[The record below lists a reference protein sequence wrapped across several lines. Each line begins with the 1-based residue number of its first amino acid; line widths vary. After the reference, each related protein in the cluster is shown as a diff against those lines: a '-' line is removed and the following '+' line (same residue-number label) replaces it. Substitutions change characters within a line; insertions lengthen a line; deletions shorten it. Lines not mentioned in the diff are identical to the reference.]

1 MRADKIADGEK
12 YQDAVIKNMFTFEGV
27 AERSQLVLGRDGVE
41 SCA

>member
-12 YQDAVIKNMFTFEGV
+12 YQDAAIENVFTFEGV
-27 AERSQLVLGRDGVE
+27 AGRSQLVVGSDGVK